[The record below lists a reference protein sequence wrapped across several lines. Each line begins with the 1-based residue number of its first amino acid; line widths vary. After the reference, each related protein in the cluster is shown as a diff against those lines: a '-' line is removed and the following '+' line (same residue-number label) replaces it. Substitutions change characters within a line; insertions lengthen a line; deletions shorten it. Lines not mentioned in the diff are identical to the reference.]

1 MSPVDGIGQVKGIEL
16 MVKCELPK
24 MYIAV
29 DSIGGPERGTF
40 VHSDWRPV
48 LAPAAIRVDSIL
60 TYHITPT
67 TYESAYQTRR
77 LPVTTLKF
85 VYLPVTIFTPLTT
98 WQTQRHSSRNSKF
111 SAYRRNTIALALSIS
126 P

>member
-16 MVKCELPK
+16 MVKCELPRR
-24 MYIAV
+24 YIAV
-29 DSIGGPERGTF
+29 DSLGGPERGTF

-67 TYESAYQTRR
+67 TYE
-77 LPVTTLKF
+77 
-85 VYLPVTIFTPLTT
+85 
-98 WQTQRHSSRNSKF
+98 
-111 SAYRRNTIALALSIS
+111 
-126 P
+126 